1 MAIASCPTGQ
11 GNLHLYPSHAEGAPR
26 CSGVKGNAMI
36 TVIID
41 KERRE
46 IEASS
51 PMEALEA
58 LCLPPDSYL
67 ILRDNIPIPIDEPL
81 SDGDVIRAVRV
92 ASGG

>member
-1 MAIASCPTGQ
+1 
-11 GNLHLYPSHAEGAPR
+11 
-26 CSGVKGNAMI
+26 MI

-58 LCLPPDSYL
+58 LCLRPDSYL

-81 SDGDVIRAVRV
+81 SDGDAIRAVRV